1 MDSLISS
8 LNRALVSVS
17 GAGCHCP
24 TDSVQ
29 ASETPQSAVPFSI
42 YSSVHVQHLSNV
54 PIVRPVLILVL
65 NGEKEV
71 VRGPSLAS
79 NRLLCK
85 RGEFVFLSDS
95 PSTNMRNIPLNQ
107 EYRALLIEFE
117 YSDFEGVPVSEGE
130 PVDAIVGRA
139 SPAIESCIQQF
150 VEATHWAPE
159 SLWTLRRK
167 EILMMLYYQ
176 GHTQVASMMD
186 KPKLAHR
193 VHDLVIA
200 DPLMDT
206 SVEELC
212 ERLAMSESSLR
223 RKLKQEGTGV
233 QDIKDA
239 ARMGMAMHLLQ
250 TSMDTVQQIADRC
263 GYQSHSRFTERFK
276 SRFGLT
282 PSQLRK
288 TKMME

>member
-1 MDSLISS
+1 MDSLLSS
-8 LNRALVSVS
+8 LDRALSV
-17 GAGCHCP
+17 GCDCP
-24 TDSVQ
+24 TG
-29 ASETPQSAVPFSI
+29 SAKELGEAQTALPFSI
-42 YSSVHVQHLSNV
+42 YSSVHIQNLSNV
-54 PIVRPVLILVL
+54 PIVKPVLILVL

-71 VRGPSLAS
+71 VRGASLAS

-95 PSTNMRNIPLNQ
+95 PSTNMRNIPLNR

-130 PVDAIVGRA
+130 PVDSLVGRA
-139 SPAIESCIQQF
+139 SPAIESCIRQF
-150 VEATHWAPE
+150 IEAAQWAPE
-159 SLWTLRRK
+159 ALWALRRK
-167 EILMMLYYQ
+167 EILMMLYHQ
-176 GHTQVASMMD
+176 GHTQVAAMMG

-200 DPLMDT
+200 DPVMDI

-212 ERLAMSESSLR
+212 ARLAMSESSLR

-233 QDIKDA
+233 QEIKDA

-250 TSMDTVQQIADRC
+250 TTLDTVQQIADRC
-263 GYQSHSRFTERFK
+263 GYQSQSRFTERFK

-282 PSQLRK
+282 PSELRK